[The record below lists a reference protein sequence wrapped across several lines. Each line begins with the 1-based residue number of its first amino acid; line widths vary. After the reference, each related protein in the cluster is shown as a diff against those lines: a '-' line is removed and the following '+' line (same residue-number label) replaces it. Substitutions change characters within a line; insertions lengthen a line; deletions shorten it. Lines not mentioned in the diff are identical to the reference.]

1 MNISRRNFLIGGA
14 SFASLGAF
22 GGNRFR
28 RAAAGFKAG
37 GRPRLRAPEFPEGAK
52 PSVLETVSK
61 NRGGKSNG
69 GKESIPSEKKPAFKV
84 TVPAVAPD
92 DKARLFA
99 LEFVARTA
107 DGKSQTKLVLPEG
120 FSHPLKHGKAQS
132 SQICCFLKDELG
144 ACGVRFTVTPMNCFG
159 ARGKPIS
166 AEVKA

>member
-1 MNISRRNFLIGGA
+1 M
-14 SFASLGAF
+14 
-22 GGNRFR
+22 
-28 RAAAGFKAG
+28 
-37 GRPRLRAPEFPEGAK
+37 
-52 PSVLETVSK
+52 K
-61 NRGGKSNG
+61 NRGGKSKD

-132 SQICCFLKDELG
+132 RQVCYFRKDELG
-144 ACGVRFTVTPMNCFG
+144 TGSVNFMVTPMNCFG

-166 AEVKA
+166 VEVKA